1 MGRSCDLGTIQTP
14 CSRLHCACWSKCQ
27 SMSPSHQINQ
37 FCFETLAKITVD
49 ERPAQ
54 SPQTQEQVAWPTA
67 LLDQLEF
74 SGGNVHDG
82 YIYWSHFECL
92 LPLQCKHN
100 PSVQTMLLRPSA
112 NSQDLRMPPGSGVL
126 PLEATPKR
134 DAVPPANTE
143 RKSLQK

>member
-1 MGRSCDLGTIQTP
+1 
-14 CSRLHCACWSKCQ
+14 
-27 SMSPSHQINQ
+27 MSPSHQINQ

-82 YIYWSHFECL
+82 YIYWSHFEMSTST
-92 LPLQCKHN
+92 
-100 PSVQTMLLRPSA
+100 SV
-112 NSQDLRMPPGSGVL
+112 
-126 PLEATPKR
+126 
-134 DAVPPANTE
+134 
-143 RKSLQK
+143 